1 MVLRT
6 LDRLLI
12 RTVGA
17 TRSQFAAAVL
27 TILVGL
33 MIFVAMRSTY
43 YNMETA
49 LSEYYRRYGF
59 AHLFADMNP
68 SPETITRDV
77 ASLPGV
83 TRAEGRL
90 IFDARVETSPGVR
103 ATVRVVSYP
112 VDHRINDLYIISG
125 SLPDPEG
132 GVGLAL
138 LKQYADTNN
147 LAPGDPIT
155 LFVQGEPVRA
165 TVTGVV
171 ESPEFVYAIKDARDM
186 FPDFERFGIAFMPL
200 GTAQNLL
207 GMEGRINN
215 LVATV
220 DDEAKAAD
228 LRKSI
233 EEDWSD
239 LGMRVTERENQLSHA
254 VTTEELNS
262 IEQFSTLLP
271 AMFLGIGVV
280 VVYLMLSRMV
290 EAERIPIGIM
300 MALGYSKAAI
310 IAHYVKYSVLIGLT
324 GALAGIISGY
334 LLSLLMLPLFTQ
346 FYRIPL
352 MQASPRPG
360 LYLAGIVASCLVAG
374 SAGFLAALK
383 TTRIS
388 PTEAMRPPVPQVGRA
403 IFLEAL
409 PVVWRHLASTSK
421 MMLRS
426 LIRNRQRL
434 AFAILGIGLT
444 YACILVP
451 LHSTS
456 IFTSLLEK
464 QFGELEA
471 YDYSVS
477 LTSPAGYGVLAEVAS
492 AAGASRV
499 EPYAEQYVKINY
511 GWKEEFALARAIPV
525 DTELFR
531 LEDAG
536 GRSLLI
542 PTHGILIPEYLA
554 GRLDVSPG
562 SVLRI
567 TSFTNPDR
575 ERDVPVIGIVR
586 QYLGSTAYMS
596 LEQMEEILG
605 EKEILTGVA
614 VKTHQDPR
622 LSLDDVPRVEVV
634 HSPAD
639 LIESYRSLMEMG
651 IYSLSVMV
659 LLGCVFGFATLF
671 STASISLSERLREFS
686 TLRVLGFSKAEV
698 FSIVLKENLT
708 ALLGGVVLGVPLGH
722 LLWVLLARS
731 FSTDLYYLPQDALFW
746 PHIWTLGITLGFFG
760 SVMVAMWLKVRK
772 VRFLDALKIRIT

>member
-1 MVLRT
+1 MILKT

-17 TRSQFAAAVL
+17 TRSQFAAAAL
-27 TILVGL
+27 TLLVGL
-33 MIFVAMRSTY
+33 MIFVGMRTTY

-49 LSEYYRRYGF
+49 LSEYYRQYGF

-68 SPETITRDV
+68 SPETIARDV

-83 TRAEGRL
+83 SRAEGRVV
-90 IFDARVETSPGVR
+90 FDTRVETSPGLR

-112 VDHRINDLYIISG
+112 EDHRINNLHIISG

-132 GVGLAL
+132 GMGLAL
-138 LKQYADTNN
+138 LKQYADTNG
-147 LAPGDPIT
+147 LEPGDPLT
-155 LFVQGEPVRA
+155 LFIQGEPVRA

-200 GTAQNLL
+200 RTAQNLL
-207 GMEGRINN
+207 GMEGRINS
-215 LVATV
+215 LVATL
-220 DDEAKAAD
+220 DDEGRATD
-228 LRKSI
+228 LRKSM

-239 LGMRVTERENQLSHA
+239 LAMRVTERANQLSHA
-254 VTTEELNS
+254 VTMEELNG
-262 IEQFSTLLP
+262 IGQFSTLLP

-310 IAHYVKYSVLIGLT
+310 ITHYVKYSILIGLT
-324 GALAGIISGY
+324 GALGGITSGY

-346 FYRIPL
+346 FYRIPM
-352 MQASPRPG
+352 MQASPQPG
-360 LYLAGIVASCLVAG
+360 LYLAGVIASCLVSG
-374 SAGFLAALK
+374 SAGLLAALK
-383 TTRIS
+383 TTRFS

-403 IFLEAL
+403 IFLEAF
-409 PVVWRHLASTSK
+409 PAVWRRLASTSK

-426 LIRNRQRL
+426 LVRNRRRF
-434 AFAILGIGLT
+434 AFATLGIGLT

-477 LTSPAGYGVLAEVAS
+477 LTSYAGYGVLAEVES

-499 EPYAEQYVKINY
+499 EPYAEQYLKVNY
-511 GWKEEFALARAIPV
+511 GWKEEFALARAVPV

-536 GRSLLI
+536 GRSLPI
-542 PTHGILIPEYLA
+542 PTRGILISEYLS
-554 GRLDVSPG
+554 GRLGVSPG

-567 TSFTNPDR
+567 SSFTNPDR
-575 ERDVPVIGIVR
+575 EHHVPVTGIVR
-586 QYLGSTAYMS
+586 QYLGSTTYMS

-614 VKTHQDPR
+614 VKTQQDFR
-622 LSLDDVPRVEVV
+622 LSLDDVPMVEAV
-634 HSPAD
+634 HSPVD
-639 LIESYRSLMEMG
+639 LIESYRSVMEMG

-659 LLGCVFGFATLF
+659 LLGSVFGFATLF

-686 TLRVLGFSKAEV
+686 TLRVMGFSKAEV
-698 FSIVLKENLT
+698 FSIVLKENLM
-708 ALLGGVVLGVPLGH
+708 ALASGVILGVPLGH
-722 LLWVLLARS
+722 VFWVLLARS
-731 FSTDLYYLPQDALFW
+731 FSTEIYYLPQDALFW
-746 PHIWTLGITLGFFG
+746 PHVWTLGITLGFFG
-760 SVMVAMWLKVRK
+760 SVMVAMWIKVRK
-772 VRFLDALKIRIT
+772 VRFLDALKIRLT

>member
-1 MVLRT
+1 LKT

-17 TRSQFAAAVL
+17 TRSQFAAAAL
-27 TILVGL
+27 TLLVGL
-33 MIFVAMRSTY
+33 MIFVAMRTTH

-49 LSEYYRRYGF
+49 LSEYYRQYGF
-59 AHLFADMNP
+59 AHLFADLNS

-83 TRAEGRL
+83 SRAEGRL
-90 IFDARVETSPGVR
+90 IFDTRAEPSPGVR

-112 VDHRINDLYIISG
+112 ADHRINTLHIISG
-125 SLPDPEG
+125 SLPDPVG
-132 GVGLAL
+132 GVELAL
-138 LKQYADTNN
+138 LKQYADANN
-147 LAPGDPIT
+147 LAPGDPLT
-155 LFVQGEPVRA
+155 LFMHGEPVRA

-200 GTAQNLL
+200 KTAQNLL
-207 GMEGRINN
+207 GMEGRINS
-215 LVATV
+215 LVATL
-220 DDEAKAAD
+220 DDEGRAAD
-228 LRKSI
+228 LRTSM

-239 LGMRVTERENQLSHA
+239 LGMRVTERDNQLSHA
-254 VTTEELNS
+254 VTMEELNG
-262 IEQFSTLLP
+262 IGQFSTLLP
-271 AMFLGIGVV
+271 TMFLGIGVV
-280 VVYLMLSRMV
+280 VVYLMVSRMV
-290 EAERIPIGIM
+290 EAERIPIGIL
-300 MALGYSKAAI
+300 MALGYSKVAV
-310 IAHYVKYSVLIGLT
+310 IAHYVKYSILIGFSGSLS
-324 GALAGIISGY
+324 GIITGY
-334 LLSLLMLPLFTQ
+334 LLALLMLPFFTQ

-352 MQASPRPG
+352 MQSSPRPG
-360 LYLAGIVASCLVAG
+360 LYLAGLIASCLVSGCAG
-374 SAGFLAALK
+374 LLAALK
-383 TTRIS
+383 TTSIS

-403 IFLEAL
+403 IFLEAFTA
-409 PVVWRHLASTSK
+409 VWRRLASTSK

-426 LIRNRQRL
+426 LMRNRRRL
-434 AFAILGIGLT
+434 AFAVVGIGLT

-451 LHSTS
+451 LHSTI

-477 LTSPAGYGVLAEVAS
+477 LTSPAGYSVLAEVES

-499 EPYAEQYVKINY
+499 EPYAEQYLRINY
-511 GWKEEFALARAIPV
+511 GWREGFALARAIPV

-536 GRSLLI
+536 GRNLPI
-542 PTHGILIPEYLA
+542 PTRGILIPEYLA
-554 GRLDVSPG
+554 GRLGASPG

-567 TSFTNPDR
+567 TSFTDRDR
-575 ERDVPVIGIVR
+575 EHDVPVTGIVR
-586 QYLGSTAYMS
+586 QYLGSTIYMS

-614 VKTHQDPR
+614 VKTHQDFR
-622 LSLDDVPRVEVV
+622 LSLDDVPRVEAV

-639 LIESYRSLMEMG
+639 LIESYRSMMEMG
-651 IYSLSVMV
+651 IYSLSIMV
-659 LLGCVFGFATLF
+659 LLGSVFGFATLF

-708 ALLGGVVLGVPLGH
+708 ALVGGIILGVPLGH
-722 LLWVLLARS
+722 LFWILLARS
-731 FSTDLYYLPQDALFW
+731 FSTEIYYLPQDALFW
-746 PHIWTLGITLGFFG
+746 PHVWTLGITLGFFA

-772 VRFLDALKIRIT
+772 VRFLDALKIRLT